1 MVPRTN
7 YNINKDIKYGH
18 LELVDAPQIIKA
30 CRDKWFNQTLTQ
42 VNGSVVR
49 LGIVEGE
56 FHWHKHDADDEFFF
70 VLHGKLFIDLE
81 DRTLVLGQNQGVT
94 ISKGIL
100 HRPRAPKKVVMLMVE
115 TSTIEP
121 AGDDYKFN
129 YEITVLYPSEVSLDT
144 SIRDL
149 FLMEGISTR
158 SINVCISEGL
168 KTIGEL
174 LKFYSEKRKKFSL
187 IRNCGVKSEEELE
200 RICEKYKKY
209 DFSIVKG
216 RPEREI
222 QGDH

>member
-1 MVPRTN
+1 
-7 YNINKDIKYGH
+7 
-18 LELVDAPQIIKA
+18 
-30 CRDKWFNQTLTQ
+30 
-42 VNGSVVR
+42 
-49 LGIVEGE
+49 
-56 FHWHKHDADDEFFF
+56 
-70 VLHGKLFIDLE
+70 
-81 DRTLVLGQNQGVT
+81 
-94 ISKGIL
+94 
-100 HRPRAPKKVVMLMVE
+100 
-115 TSTIEP
+115 
-121 AGDDYKFN
+121 
-129 YEITVLYPSEVSLDT
+129 
-144 SIRDL
+144 
-149 FLMEGISTR
+149 MEGISTR